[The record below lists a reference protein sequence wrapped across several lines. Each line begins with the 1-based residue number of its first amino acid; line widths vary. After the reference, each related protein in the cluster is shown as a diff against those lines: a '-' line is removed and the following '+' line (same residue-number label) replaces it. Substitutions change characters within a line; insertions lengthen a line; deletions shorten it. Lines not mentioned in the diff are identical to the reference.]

1 MTEQEMW
8 DDDDRTIKSLIG
20 IPDWLDA
27 DRWENKG
34 ETFNSGRP
42 IIMGYARPTGCG
54 WLRDHG
60 PLTPAAV
67 AAINQ
72 GGCDSGAFMPAVTY
86 WSAKAAMNS
95 WGDEILA
102 YIEDRLGDVP
112 APDDKNRSSWGTL
125 ACFYVSV
132 AVELW
137 ASDTLAA
144 LEDVDTE
151 TAYAFDRRNG
161 YVEN

>member
-20 IPDWLDA
+20 EIPDWLDA
-27 DRWENKG
+27 ELWENKRLYRVTVG
-34 ETFNSGRP
+34 TSTDPVG
-42 IIMGYARPTGCG
+42 AACG

-60 PLTPAAV
+60 PLTPSDV

-86 WSAKAAMNS
+86 WSAKAAMHR

-102 YIEDRLGDVP
+102 YIEDRLGEVP

-144 LEDVDTE
+144 LEDV
-151 TAYAFDRRNG
+151 
-161 YVEN
+161 EN

>member
-1 MTEQEMW
+1 MTEQQMW
-8 DDDDRTIKSLIG
+8 NDDDRTIKSLIG

-27 DRWENKG
+27 DRWENK
-34 ETFNSGRP
+34 SKIR
-42 IIMGYARPTGCG
+42 G

-60 PLTPAAV
+60 SLTPADV
-67 AAINQ
+67 AAILK

-144 LEDVDTE
+144 LEAVDT
-151 TAYAFDRRNG
+151 A
-161 YVEN
+161 EN